1 MTKTYSWVE
10 QYEKGM
16 EGELVLD
23 KYFSQWYDIKPA
35 TLVQQKDEKIDRLFR
50 RKNSDGPWK
59 KVEYKTDSRTDQT
72 GNLFIETW
80 SAVEWRRYGWAF
92 ASKADIIIY
101 YALPDTVY
109 IIERNQLQDALLHWI
124 RQYKPHRIKN
134 NGYTTEGLAIPADVI
149 TELIGKKR
157 VRRLP

>member
-1 MTKTYSWVE
+1 
-10 QYEKGM
+10 M
-16 EGELVLD
+16 EGEEVLD
-23 KYFSQWYDIKPA
+23 EYFSQWYDIKHA
-35 TLVQQKDEKIDRLFR
+35 TLTQQKDDKIDRLFR
-50 RKNSDGPWK
+50 PKGSDEPWK

-109 IIERNQLQDALLHWI
+109 ILERLQLQGALLNWI
-124 RQYKPHRIKN
+124 REYKPFRIKN
-134 NGYTTEGLAIPADVI
+134 VDKNGKHLYFTEGLAIPTEII
-149 TELIGKKR
+149 TELIGRKR